1 MRWID
6 IRYSSMPEDMSGK
19 MPHGMLEK
27 MPETIGYEKAD
38 IENQIMSEN
47 IADSTSNKLPNRIP
61 ERLQIKC

>member
-19 MPHGMLEK
+19 MPNGMLEK
-27 MPETIGYEKAD
+27 CRKLSEMKRAD

-61 ERLQIKC
+61 ERLQMK